1 MDEWKQ
7 LIAAGNYQYSAE
19 NYQSALAMYD
29 KSLNCI
35 LKDFSQQL
43 ELDPHGAIAAV
54 LISYFNLADTYAD
67 QSKFE
72 QAAEQFEQAYRFVLG
87 LVASTFVTEEISLAL
102 VKSVSRLDLEW
113 TDFIK
118 RAAKQLPAEHLQL
131 YASAKR
137 ILAGKGDQTL
147 TLH

>member
-29 KSLNCI
+29 KSLSCI
-35 LKDFSQQL
+35 LSDFNKQL
-43 ELDPHGAIAAV
+43 DLDPKVAIAAV

-67 QSKFE
+67 QCDFR
-72 QAAEQFEQAYRFVLG
+72 QAAEQFEQAYHFVLG
-87 LVASTFVTEEISLAL
+87 LVANSFVTEEMSHAL

-131 YASAKR
+131 YADVKR
-137 ILAGKGDQTL
+137 VFAGKGEQAL